1 MRPRYQINIH
11 FSGNRYV
18 ASVPELPGCIG
29 SGSTYQEALEVAEG
43 AIKQWITE
51 TISAGRPVPAPG
63 STNTAKRLVKLVA
76 PMAPTETTGREA
88 TRNLL
93 AELVTDTYSY
103 RRRRFRSQVGFWER
117 FGVAQSTGSRYER
130 AVGGKV
136 RQIPL
141 PLAILVGLH
150 AMDRVRDH
158 DLAAVYEM
166 LEPFYP
172 GRPHLRLTGEG
183 G

>member
-11 FSGNRYV
+11 FSGNEYI
-18 ASVPELPGCIG
+18 ASVPELAGCVG
-29 SGSTYQEALEVAEG
+29 KGSTYQEALAAAEE
-43 AIKQWITE
+43 AIKQWVTE
-51 TISAGRPVPAPG
+51 TISAGRTVPAPG
-63 STNTAKRLVKLVA
+63 SVKTAKLRPVKMVA
-76 PMAPTETTGREA
+76 PMAPAETTSRDDM
-88 TRNLL
+88 RKLL
-93 AELVTDTYSY
+93 TELVTDTYSY

-130 AVGGKV
+130 AVAGKV
-136 RQIPL
+136 RQLPL

-150 AMDRVRDH
+150 AMERVHDH

-172 GRPHLRLTGEG
+172 GRPHLELVGK
-183 G
+183 